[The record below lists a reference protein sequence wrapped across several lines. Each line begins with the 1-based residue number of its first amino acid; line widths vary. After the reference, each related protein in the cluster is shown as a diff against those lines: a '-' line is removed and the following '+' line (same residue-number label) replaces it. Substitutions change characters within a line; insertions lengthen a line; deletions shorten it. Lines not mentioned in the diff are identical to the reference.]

1 MTPTQL
7 LNKYPI
13 ISDQITKRELE
24 IILTELQ
31 SILGNGVEGDI
42 VEFGCYEGTTSL
54 FLQRMLTES
63 SKVLHVY
70 DSFEG
75 LPEKTD
81 EDISP
86 IGLQFTAGKL
96 NASKK
101 NFINNF
107 KKASLPLPIIHKNW
121 FKNFRTQ
128 DLPNTVALAFLDGDF
143 YESINDSIRL
153 IEPSLKQDSVV
164 IIDDYDNEALPGAKL
179 AVDEWQKRRNFKL
192 RREASLAIIR
202 FD

>member
-54 FLQRMLTES
+54 FLQRMLTKS